1 MSLARSWYLLAEHP
15 AQPSEPS
22 TNQWAI
28 MSQKSESLTSFGLR
42 IGHYKTHVSPVLRG
56 AGLGASIS
64 ASVSKPIEGKGFV
77 STVAFPA
84 VTVLRL
90 LWKFSSMG

>member
-22 TNQWAI
+22 NNQWVI
-28 MSQKSESLTSFGLR
+28 KSQKSESLTSFGLR